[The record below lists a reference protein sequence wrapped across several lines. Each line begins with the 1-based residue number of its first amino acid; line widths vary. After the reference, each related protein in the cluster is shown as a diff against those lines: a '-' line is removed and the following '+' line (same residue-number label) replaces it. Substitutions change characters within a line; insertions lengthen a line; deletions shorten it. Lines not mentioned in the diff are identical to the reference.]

1 MSHDL
6 KYEIPEKLPGKIF
19 QYVYSHTCV
28 IKKSVYQK
36 NYKLFFS
43 FYKIYLKET
52 YMLYIS
58 YL

>member
-1 MSHDL
+1 MSHNL

-36 NYKLFFS
+36 TKNFYFF
-43 FYKIYLKET
+43 L
-52 YMLYIS
+52 
-58 YL
+58 